1 MGAVAFR
8 KSVFHL
14 HRWIGVLVGVQVALW
29 TASGLFMAL
38 SPIERVRGTY
48 LVRGDDLDSLAV
60 SEVKLTPAQAVA
72 IAGGA
77 AREVSLKS
85 LHLRPAYQVLQSDG
99 GRTLVDARDG
109 TVLSPLS
116 RELARA
122 IAIEKYR
129 GTGPIQDVT
138 WLTKPPIEF
147 RQAAPVWRVRFAD
160 ADQTA
165 VYIDPRTGRINAV
178 RTQLWRMYDF
188 LWGLHIM
195 DWRQRENFN
204 TPWLQIA
211 SGFGLVLVLSGLWM
225 GWTRVLARGLPA
237 RRARPR

>member
-1 MGAVAFR
+1 MGAVVFR
-8 KSVFHL
+8 QSLFFL

-48 LVRGDDLDSLAV
+48 LVRSDNLDPIVL
-60 SEVKLTPAQAVA
+60 SEVRLTPAQAVD
-72 IAGGA
+72 IAGGK

-85 LHLRPAYQVLQSDG
+85 LHLRPAYQILQVDG

-109 TVLSPLS
+109 AVLSPLS
-116 RELARA
+116 EELARA
-122 IAIEKYR
+122 IAVAGYQGK
-129 GTGPIQDVT
+129 GPVRDVM
-138 WLTKPPIEF
+138 LLMKPPIEF
-147 RQAAPVWRVRFAD
+147 RQGGPVWRIRFAD
-160 ADQTA
+160 GDQTA
-165 VYIDPRTGRINAV
+165 VYVDPRTGRINAV

-195 DWRQRENFN
+195 DWRQRDNFN

-225 GWTRVLARGLPA
+225 GWTRVLSGAG
-237 RRARPR
+237 RRR

>member
-1 MGAVAFR
+1 MGAAVFR
-8 KSVFHL
+8 RSLFHL
-14 HRWIGVLVGVQVALW
+14 HRWIGVLVGVQVAVW

-38 SPIERVRGTY
+38 SPIERVRGAY
-48 LVRGDDLDSLAV
+48 LVRSDNLDPIALA
-60 SEVKLTPAQAVA
+60 EVRLSPAQAVA
-72 IAGGA
+72 IAGGK

-85 LHLRPAYQVLQSDG
+85 LHLRPAYQVLLIDG

-116 RELARA
+116 QELARA
-122 IAIEKYR
+122 IAVAGYQGKGR
-129 GTGPIQDVT
+129 VRDVMF
-138 WLTKPPIEF
+138 LTKPPIEF
-147 RQAAPVWRVRFAD
+147 RQGAPVWRVRFAD

-165 VYIDPRTGRINAV
+165 VYVDPRTGRINAV

-195 DWRQRENFN
+195 DWRQREDFN

-225 GWTRVLARGLPA
+225 GWTRILSRAG
-237 RRARPR
+237 RRR

>member
-1 MGAVAFR
+1 MGAVVFR
-8 KSVFHL
+8 RSLFFL
-14 HRWIGVLVGVQVALW
+14 HRWIGVLVGAQVAVW
-29 TASGLFMAL
+29 MASGLFMAL

-48 LVRGDDLDSLAV
+48 LVRSDNLDPIVL
-60 SEVKLTPAQAVA
+60 SEVRLTPAQAVA
-72 IAGGA
+72 IAGGK

-85 LHLRPAYQVLQSDG
+85 LHLRPAYQVLQVDG

-109 TVLSPLS
+109 NVLSPLS
-116 RELARA
+116 EELARA
-122 IAIEKYR
+122 IAVVGYQGK
-129 GTGPIQDVT
+129 GPVQDVML
-138 WLTKPPIEF
+138 LTKPPIEF
-147 RQAAPVWRVRFAD
+147 RQGGPVWRIRFAD

-165 VYIDPRTGRINAV
+165 VYVDPRTGRINAV
-178 RTQLWRMYDF
+178 RTQLWRTYDF

-225 GWTRVLARGLPA
+225 GVWRVLARGLPA
-237 RRARPR
+237 RQAPPR